1 MSDALDKAELAVRAA
16 ETDTAAVQLAMAA
29 MELAKLATQ
38 QQAQTSHTTFRDP
51 EKLPLTCQHDHPKAR
66 RSVGEWIG
74 IACAVCVGSIG
85 LAFASLA
92 LAILGGVAAI
102 VVLVLRD
109 MWRDMQRK
117 GR

>member
-1 MSDALDKAELAVRAA
+1 MSDALEKAEAAVAKAESNTDVLAV
-16 ETDTAAVQLAMAA
+16 AMAA
-29 MELAKLATQ
+29 LDLAKAAQAQ
-38 QQAQTSHTTFRDP
+38 QQTAAPACGHHYKQ
-51 EKLPLTCQHDHPKAR
+51 R
-66 RSVGEWIG
+66 RSAGEWVG
-74 IACAVCVGSIG
+74 IACAVCVGGIG
-85 LAFASLA
+85 VAFASLA

>member
-1 MSDALDKAELAVRAA
+1 MTEPNPLEKAEAAAREAAVN
-16 ETDTAAVQLAMAA
+16 TAAVQIALAAV
-29 MELAKLATQ
+29 ELAKAA
-38 QQAQTSHTTFRDP
+38 QA
-51 EKLPLTCQHDHPKAR
+51 HPTVQPHVCEHHQR
-66 RSVGEWIG
+66 RGRSAGEWIG

-102 VVLVLRD
+102 VMLVLRD
-109 MWRDMQRK
+109 MWRNFNK

>member
-1 MSDALDKAELAVRAA
+1 MSDALDKAEQAVRNA
-16 ETDTAAVQLAMAA
+16 ETDTAAVQLALAA

-38 QQAQTSHTTFRDP
+38 QQAQAPVHQ
-51 EKLPLTCQHDHPKAR
+51 CQHDHRKAG
-66 RSVGEWIG
+66 RSTGEWIG

-92 LAILGGVAAI
+92 LAILGGVGAI
-102 VVLVLRD
+102 VVLVVRD
-109 MWRDMQRK
+109 MWREAQRK

>member
-1 MSDALDKAELAVRAA
+1 MSDALQKAEQAVRAA

-38 QQAQTSHTTFRDP
+38 QQAQAP
-51 EKLPLTCQHDHPKAR
+51 AQQCQHDHPKQR
-66 RSVGEWIG
+66 RSAGEWLG
-74 IACAVCVGSIG
+74 ISCAVCVGGVGI
-85 LAFASLA
+85 AFASLA
-92 LAILGGVAAI
+92 LAILGGTAAI

-109 MWRDMQRK
+109 LWRDMRNPK

>member
-1 MSDALDKAELAVRAA
+1 MSDALDKAEQAVRAA

-38 QQAQTSHTTFRDP
+38 QQAQAP
-51 EKLPLTCQHDHPKAR
+51 AQQCQHDQHKAR
-66 RSVGEWIG
+66 RSTGEWIG

-92 LAILGGVAAI
+92 LAILGGAAAI

-109 MWRDMQRK
+109 MWRDTQK
-117 GR
+117 GRR

>member
-1 MSDALDKAELAVRAA
+1 MSDALEKAEQAVRAA

-38 QQAQTSHTTFRDP
+38 QQTDTRSA
-51 EKLPLTCQHDHPKAR
+51 CQHQHKAR
-66 RSVGEWIG
+66 RSVGEWMG

>member
-1 MSDALDKAELAVRAA
+1 VSDALDKAEQAVRAA

-38 QQAQTSHTTFRDP
+38 QQAQVP
-51 EKLPLTCQHDHPKAR
+51 QQQCQHDHKAP
-66 RSVGEWIG
+66 RSAGEWMG

-92 LAILGGVAAI
+92 LAILGGVGAI